1 MTDDSPRAAAAPPP
15 DAPGPRLPTLIVMG
29 VSGSGKTTV
38 ARMLAE
44 RLGRPMLEGDDMHS
58 PESVTKMGS
67 GTPLTDADRW
77 PWLRRIRG
85 WIVDGAETGTPGV
98 VACSALRRSYRD
110 LLRGDTVSGVPPAGT
125 PEGGPAARGTDAPVL
140 FVHLHVERAELHRR
154 LTARVGHYMKAD
166 MLDSQLDTLEP
177 PTEDE
182 PAITVDAGGRPAHIT
197 DDVLRRLTAG
207 RF

>member
-1 MTDDSPRAAAAPPP
+1 MTDNSPRAAAAPRS
-15 DAPGPRLPTLIVMG
+15 DAPGPRLPTLVVMG

-44 RLGRPMLEGDDMHS
+44 RLGRQMLEGDDMHS
-58 PESVTKMGS
+58 PASVTKMGS
-67 GTPLTDADRW
+67 GTPLTDEDRW

-85 WIVDGAETGTPGV
+85 WIVDGAQNGDPGV

-110 LLRGDTVSGVPPAGT
+110 LLRGEEVPGVPPAGT
-125 PEGGPAARGTDAPVL
+125 PEGGPVAGSADAPVV
-140 FVHLHVERAELHRR
+140 FVHLHVERTELHRR
-154 LTARVGHYMKAD
+154 LAERVGHYMKAN

-182 PAITVDAGGRPAHIT
+182 PAVTVDAEGRPERIA
-197 DDVLRRLTAG
+197 DEVLRRLASG